1 MADTKPIYDLTLLLD
16 LGAADEARAK
26 IVADARKAISSDGEL
41 LAEQTWGTRA
51 LAYEI
56 DHREAAEYHL
66 LQFSGPPKLI
76 SSLEHTLRITD
87 GVLRHR
93 VIKLP
98 PGSVAAATAPPP
110 AAPPPAPAAA
120 PAEVAAAASAEVPA
134 EPQPE
139 TPAEAPAE
147 VPAEA
152 PAETPAEAPAEV
164 PAETPADTQAEAP
177 ADTQAPAAPEGDAD
191 PAAEA

>member
-1 MADTKPIYDLTLLLD
+1 MARTKTIYDLTLLLD
-16 LGAADEARAK
+16 LGAADDQRAK

-41 LAEQTWGTRA
+41 LAEQAWGTRA
-51 LAYEI
+51 LSYEI

-76 SSLEHTLRITD
+76 ASLEHSLRITD

-98 PGSVAAATAPPP
+98 AGASVATSAGPPP
-110 AAPPPAPAAA
+110 AAPPPPAPVTEAPPVEAAVEPPVAAEGDAEPAAA
-120 PAEVAAAASAEVPA
+120 EL
-134 EPQPE
+134 
-139 TPAEAPAE
+139 EA
-147 VPAEA
+147 
-152 PAETPAEAPAEV
+152 
-164 PAETPADTQAEAP
+164 
-177 ADTQAPAAPEGDAD
+177 APAAPEVEAE